1 MPEITLVAE
10 SGREPGSSSSRRL
23 RASGRI
29 PGVVYGHGTDP
40 IPVSVVAREFRQA
53 VSGDAGLNTLLDLEI
68 DGARHLTL
76 ARDVQRHPVR
86 GVVTHID
93 FLIVRRDE
101 VIAADVPVN
110 LVGDPIEVNHGDGIV
125 DQQLFTL
132 AVKAKPADI
141 PTVIDLDI
149 SGLEIGSSIKVAD
162 ISLPRG
168 VESDTDAETVVV
180 LGLPPR
186 VQAAAGEGGEGEG
199 EAEGGQA
206 ATSGEGSNEG

>member
-1 MPEITLVAE
+1 MPEITLVAQ

-186 VQAAAGEGGEGEG
+186 VQAAAGEGGEGE
-199 EAEGGQA
+199 AEGGQA
-206 ATSGEGSNEG
+206 AGSGEASSEG